1 VGLYIYKF
9 LNFSKTVTN
18 ALGYTDEQVYSVRY
32 VAVHHTI
39 AAILTALG
47 CILLE

>member
-1 VGLYIYKF
+1 
-9 LNFSKTVTN
+9 VTN

-39 AAILTALG
+39 ADILPSLG
-47 CILLE
+47 YILLE